1 MISKSDKEPGMR
13 ARLIFTLPMMCALGA
28 PTLLAQ
34 DPSRTSPLDATTKS
48 PADQPITAVTEAP
61 SSPELQRVLTELSGS
76 FIAEAK
82 DNQPAL
88 RMNAAPVRI
97 DGLGQAILFEIS
109 RADNP
114 AEPFRVGLMQP
125 YTRQGALRLRVL
137 DPMGNPG
144 LKDVL
149 VGLWTSPASFPK
161 LALANLVTNVD
172 MPLMVTPDDIS
183 GKTPQPFPTLR
194 DGAIELVSSIRISK
208 GEISIAEQGFD
219 ADGKP
224 VWGRAA
230 GDPIVFKHTENPG
243 ATAKTLDGGLVVITL
258 IAPKADAPVL
268 AENGELTAHYTG
280 WLIDGTRFDS
290 SRQAGREP
298 FKIRIPG
305 PVIKGWNEG
314 LKGIA
319 KGERRRLIIPAALGY
334 GDRGAA
340 RGLIPAGATLVFD
353 VEALHIDNTQPPAP
367 PTQPQPTP
375 APAKSDQPIGN
386 PATGSNPEK
395 PK

>member
-1 MISKSDKEPGMR
+1 MR
-13 ARLIFTLPMMCALGA
+13 IARLVVVGILAAAGA
-28 PTLLAQ
+28 PALLAQ
-34 DPSRTSPLDATTKS
+34 DSPTRTSPLDAATQS
-48 PADQPITAVTEAP
+48 PADKPLTAVPTPPVSAEV
-61 SSPELQRVLTELSGS
+61 QRVIGELSGS
-76 FIAEAK
+76 FIADAK
-82 DNQPAL
+82 DTQPAL
-88 RMNAAPVRI
+88 RLNAAPVTI
-97 DGLGQAILFEIS
+97 DQLGPAILFEIS

-114 AEPFRVGLMQP
+114 SEPFRVGLMQP
-125 YTRQGALRLRVL
+125 YVRQGALRLRVL

-149 VGLWTSPASFPK
+149 VGMWAAPAAFPK
-161 LALANLVTNVD
+161 MSLANLVTNVD
-172 MPLMVTPDDIS
+172 MPLMLTPEEIS

-194 DGAIELVSSIRISK
+194 DGAIELMSTLRVSG
-208 GEISIAEQGFD
+208 GEIAIAEQGFD

-224 VWGRAA
+224 VWGRPTT
-230 GDPIVFKHTENPG
+230 DPIVFTRTDSHA

-258 IAPKADAPVL
+258 VQPKPDAPVL

-280 WLIDGTRFDS
+280 WLIDGTRFDT

-353 VEALHIDNTQPPAP
+353 VEALNVDNTQP
-367 PTQPQPTP
+367 PTQPQPVP
-375 APAKSDQPIGN
+375 APAAPASAPTGQQKPDQIGN
-386 PATGSNPEK
+386 PANNANPEK
-395 PK
+395 PR